1 MAAVIQRQMNVSGR
15 SRGAAVN
22 SPDGQTGEAAA
33 ELWERLRGL
42 SAVIFLR
49 ARGWMR
55 VRLKMCLMEMRSSA
69 APTLSL

>member
-1 MAAVIQRQMNVSGR
+1 MAPQPTRAPARALLRNAIMSAVIQRQMNVSGR

-42 SAVIFLR
+42 SAVILLR
-49 ARGWMR
+49 AWGERAC
-55 VRLKMCLMEMRSSA
+55 V
-69 APTLSL
+69 